1 MIPIG
6 DSPRAS
12 ITPWVNY
19 AFIAVNFAVFLYTL
33 TLSTAVPLN
42 RLDYQRELVQ
52 QTNGTCYG
60 FVVAPND
67 VGRFFCRYSYQPRE
81 FLDNVRGESK
91 VPEPSRA
98 EVLLSLVTAMFL
110 HAGWLH
116 IVGNMLFLW
125 VFGDNVEDRLGHFGY
140 IVFYLVAGVAATL
153 TQTVVDTASII
164 PNVGASGAV
173 AGVLGAYLVCY
184 PRATV
189 RIVIPFFPLV
199 FLPFAVP
206 AVFMIGLWFVQ
217 NLLSGFATIGVAAG
231 APDTSVAFFA
241 HIGGFVFGVL
251 TAFLFRRGRVR
262 RPPRFPRA
270 A

>member
-12 ITPWVNY
+12 ITPWATY
-19 AFIAVNFAVFLYTL
+19 AFIAVNLAVFLYTL
-33 TLSTAVPLN
+33 TLSTAVP
-42 RLDYQRELVQ
+42 RDRVDYQRELVQ
-52 QTNGTCYG
+52 QTDGTCYG
-60 FVVAPND
+60 FIVAPNE

-91 VPEPSRA
+91 VPEPGRA
-98 EVLLSLVTAMFL
+98 EVLFSIFSAMFL

-116 IVGNMLFLW
+116 ILGNMLFLW
-125 VFGDNVEDRLGHFGY
+125 VFGDNVEDRLGHLGY
-140 IVFYLVAGVAATL
+140 VVFYLVAGVAAAL
-153 TQTVVDTASII
+153 TQTAVDTSSVI

-173 AGVLGAYLVCY
+173 AGVLGAYLVYY
-184 PRATV
+184 PKATV
-189 RIVIPFFPLV
+189 KIVIPFFPLV

-217 NLLSGFATIGVAAG
+217 NLLSGFATIGVAEG
-231 APDTSVAFFA
+231 APDTGVAFFA
-241 HIGGFVFGVL
+241 HIGGFVFGAL
-251 TAFLFRRGRVR
+251 TALLFLRGRR
-262 RPPRFPRA
+262 RQPPRFRQA